1 MQEEF
6 SRTELLLGAAAMQR
20 LAACR
25 IAVFGV
31 GGVGGYV
38 VEALARSGVGTLD
51 VFDADVVS
59 ISNLNRQVIALHST
73 LGRKKVEVAAE
84 RVRDINPQC
93 QVTAHDVFY
102 LPANADGVDLSV
114 YDYVV
119 DCIDTVSAKMELA
132 RRCTGLGVPFISSMG
147 AAYKMDPMAF
157 RVMDFAKTNMDP
169 LAKVMRKRLRK
180 EGTFHFKCVC
190 STEKPN
196 SPPSR
201 WWPMTGVNALPAMPL
216 CLLQPVCCLPAR
228 SSRTSPRR
236 SVRNNN

>member
-51 VFDADVVS
+51 VFDTDVVS

-190 STEKPN
+190 STEKPQFPAEPVVADDGRKCPA
-196 SPPSR
+196 S
-201 WWPMTGVNALPAMPL
+201 NAFVPAAAG
-216 CLLQPVCCLPAR
+216 LLLASEVIKDLTAAE
-228 SSRTSPRR
+228 RTEQ
-236 SVRNNN
+236 